1 MLGVLHLHPP
11 RCDFQTQRC
20 LEILFKDAG
29 SGAAM
34 TSISIGP
41 GGKYQ
46 NLLEAIF
53 RLRCAGYDQTHIVH
67 AWGPAELLAA
77 AAAGFSNL
85 VFSPQARIHPKWW
98 KWIELILRNRD
109 VRVVC
114 PTLFV
119 QRTFISHGAN
129 PDRCRVIYPAV
140 DAGRLN
146 GTDPEIRARLGLA
159 ETDLVLLAA
168 GESFRDAS
176 HTSALWAAAI
186 LNFLNPR
193 YRLLVWGRGP
203 MVESMRRFARV
214 AASDHL
220 LVTAESV
227 IGGEI
232 DFEQIVPAA
241 DMVLFCARSPSPI
254 LPLGVCL
261 SAGLPVVASES
272 AETREFL
279 QDDVNALVEPSVN
292 PRCLAQR
299 VRELQNDPS
308 ARQRLAQAAH
318 STGADRFSVATFCE
332 EWRNVYSAMNG
343 KDASRTMVSRS
354 TS

>member
-1 MLGVLHLHPP
+1 
-11 RCDFQTQRC
+11 
-20 LEILFKDAG
+20 
-29 SGAAM
+29 M

-46 NLLEAIF
+46 NLPEAIF
-53 RLRCAGYDQTHIVH
+53 RLRCARYDQTHIVH
-67 AWGPAELLAA
+67 AWGPTELLAA
-77 AAAGFSNL
+77 AAAGYSNL
-85 VFSPQARIHPKWW
+85 IFSPQTRIHPKWW

-109 VRVVC
+109 VQVVC
-114 PTLFV
+114 PTLFAQETLV
-119 QRTFISHGAN
+119 AHGAN

-146 GTDPEIRARLGLA
+146 GTDPDIRARLGLA

-193 YRLLVWGRGP
+193 YRLLIWGRGP
-203 MVESMRRFARV
+203 MVESMRRFERV
-214 AASDHL
+214 TSSDHL

-227 IGGEI
+227 LGGEI

-241 DMVLFCARSPSPI
+241 DMVLFCARAPSPI

-261 SAGLPVVASES
+261 YAGLPVVALVS

-279 QDDVNALVEPSVN
+279 RDDVNALVEPSVN
-292 PRCLAQR
+292 PRRLAQR
-299 VRELQNDPS
+299 MRELQNDPL
-308 ARQRLAQAAH
+308 ARQRLGHAART
-318 STGADRFSVATFCE
+318 TGADRFSVATFCE
-332 EWRNVYSAMNG
+332 EWRNVYSAMNE
-343 KDASRTMVSRS
+343 KDASKPLVSRS
-354 TS
+354 AS

>member
-11 RCDFQTQRC
+11 RCDFQTQRS
-20 LEILFKDAG
+20 LEILFKNV
-29 SGAAM
+29 GAEPAM
-34 TSISIGP
+34 TSLSIGP

-46 NLLEAIF
+46 NLPEAIF
-53 RLRCAGYDQTHIVH
+53 RLRCARYDETHIVH

-77 AAAGFSNL
+77 AGAGFSNL
-85 VFSPQARIHPKWW
+85 IFSPQARIHPKWW
-98 KWIELILRNRD
+98 KWIELVLRNRH
-109 VRVVC
+109 VLVIC

-146 GTDPEIRARLGLA
+146 GTAPEIRARLGLM

-176 HTSALWAAAI
+176 HTSAVWAAAI
-186 LNFLNPR
+186 LSFLNPR
-193 YRLLVWGRGP
+193 YRLLIWGRGP
-203 MVESMRRFARV
+203 MVESIQRFARV
-214 AASDHL
+214 AASDRS

-227 IGGEI
+227 ISGEI
-232 DFEQIVPAA
+232 DFEKIVPAA
-241 DMVLFCARSPSPI
+241 DVVLFCARSPSPI

-261 SAGLPVVASES
+261 SAGLPVVASMS
-272 AETREFL
+272 PETREFL
-279 QDDVNALVEPSVN
+279 QDGANALVEASVN
-292 PRCLAQR
+292 PRRLAQR

-308 ARQRLAQAAH
+308 LKRRLADAAR
-318 STGADRFSVATFCE
+318 STGEARFSIARFVE
-332 EWRNVYSAMNG
+332 DWRQVYSRMNG
-343 KDASRTMVSRS
+343 RVESRRSVS
-354 TS
+354 